1 MLGEF
6 EFNASRLGTLVV
18 LVLSVAL
25 HEAAHAFATDALGDP
40 TPRRLG
46 RVTLNPLPHLD
57 PILSVLLPALAIF
70 SGSGFIFG
78 AGKPVPF
85 DFRNLRHPARDAAL
99 ITLAGPAS
107 NFLQA
112 ALWSTAYIVGWRN
125 GWFDTSDLAF
135 DLIVYGV
142 QINLVLALFN
152 LLPIPPLDG
161 SRVLG
166 WLLPRQVQPMW
177 YALDRFAIVFI
188 VALVY
193 VSLRFD
199 LYGTLFE
206 PLVSWWKDHMIELA
220 AGG

>member
-6 EFNASRLGTLVV
+6 EFNASRLATLVV

-25 HEAAHAFATDALGDP
+25 HEAAHAYATNALGDD
-40 TPRRLG
+40 TPKRLG

-57 PILSVLLPALAIF
+57 PFLSVLLPAIAIF
-70 SGSGFIFG
+70 TGSPFIFG

-107 NFLQA
+107 NFVQA
-112 ALWSTAYIVGWRN
+112 ALWTAAYVIGWRN
-125 GWFDTSDLAF
+125 EWFDTRSLAF
-135 DLIVYGV
+135 DVIEYGIR
-142 QINLVLALFN
+142 INLVLALFN

-166 WLLPRQVQPMW
+166 WLLPRQIQPAW
-177 YALDRFAIVFI
+177 YALDRFAIFFI
-188 VALVY
+188 VGLV
-193 VSLRFD
+193 VLSLNVD
-199 LYGTLFE
+199 LYGMLFD
-206 PLVSWWKDHMIELA
+206 PLVRWWKDWTIELA
-220 AGG
+220 TRG

>member
-25 HEAAHAFATDALGDP
+25 HEAAHAFATDALGDD

-70 SGSGFIFG
+70 TGSPFLFG

-125 GWFDTSDLAF
+125 EWFDTNDLAF
-135 DLIVYGV
+135 ELIAYGV
-142 QINLVLALFN
+142 HINLVLALFN

-166 WLLPRQVQPMW
+166 WLLPRQLQPMW

-193 VSLRFD
+193 LSLKVD
-199 LYGTLFE
+199 LYGTLFH
-206 PLVSWWKDHMIELA
+206 PLVSWWKDWMIELA